1 MPRKL
6 KMSQEDLPELVID
19 AAERLAAEDGLR
31 GIVMRRIAVEVGVVP
46 GSIYKFLGDLDEIVL
61 RLNARTLSRLREHLR
76 QSLNAEAEAGRNAV
90 VLADAYLAFVMANRR
105 VWGVILEHT
114 MPGNRQV
121 PDWYMAE
128 LSQTTGIV
136 DAVLHPILPEAG
148 ERAHAVATLW
158 AALHGLASLA
168 TSGKL
173 AFVHPGDVREMGRIL
188 VARFL
193 GLPTPTS
200 LPVHGEHA

>member
-1 MPRKL
+1 
-6 KMSQEDLPELVID
+6 MSQDDLPGIVID

-31 GIVMRRIAVEVGVVP
+31 GIVMRSIALEVGVVP

-61 RLNARTLSRLREHLR
+61 RLNARTLSRLQQHLR
-76 QSLNAEAEAGRNAV
+76 QSIDPEADAGRNAL
-90 VLADAYLAFVMANRR
+90 VLADAYLGFVTANRR

-114 MPGNRQV
+114 MPGDRPV

-128 LSQTTGIV
+128 LGRTTGIV
-136 DAVLHPILPEAG
+136 DAVLRPLLPDDS
-148 ERAHAVATLW
+148 ERARAVATLW

-173 AFVHPGDVREMGRIL
+173 AFVHSGDVREMGRIL

-193 GLPTPTS
+193 GLPTPANS
-200 LPVHGEHA
+200 PIPGEQA